1 MVRLS
6 TRDPRPKDDALNW
19 MPSWSTD
26 PAASKTTGQ
35 VAVPWTVKR
44 PSTTKRTPAPSWT
57 VVHAAMT
64 SSSLTATLVVL
75 ESNTVPLHV
84 V

>member
-1 MVRLS
+1 MVH
-6 TRDPRPKDDALNW
+6 RPSGFEDDRA
-19 MPSWSTD
+19 
-26 PAASKTTGQ
+26 GR
-35 VAVPWTVKR
+35 VPWTVKR

-64 SSSLTATLVVL
+64 SSSLTATVVVL